1 MPIRKLTDD
10 EKDRLLTQAE
20 VDKLESGDKVMIKWN
35 GGNGPHR
42 YTIAWIDGELHPRTK
57 DTRTGEPSGPML
69 DYVGEKPRQQVFYPD
84 E

>member
-35 GGNGPHR
+35 GGNGPHQ
-42 YTIAWIDGELHPRTK
+42 YTIAWIDGEPHPRTE
-57 DTRTGEPSGPML
+57 DTRTGEPSGPLL
-69 DYVGEKPRQQVFYPD
+69 DYVGEKPRQRVFYPD